1 VVIINSD
8 FFKWITSK
16 YGIFRKWQTQF
27 PTLIFLLR
35 KRGPIL
41 QRLLKNITILPQNR
55 DYYLNKNLLFNIDLL
70 PRISLIIR
78 KDRVERD
85 KALYRTSPHKGL
97 VKLGSLFAPPE
108 IHLSKYKSNSAF
120 RTQQIFAK
128 TSNMLIT
135 TRFERP
141 WQSPSEIFS
150 PLLELPHNNQ
160 EKNLF
165 PIRNKSG
172 TIGYK
177 WIDKIRSKII
187 PSETKPALFYQ
198 SAHFFSNTDF
208 SSQKSEIG
216 KERYNPITTFKQP
229 TMGSTGHPIPSGS
242 TSTLH
247 YINPLKNALDD
258 LKKSVASIEIKTAEG
273 ETFIAK
279 SRSDKSPI
287 SHKASD
293 ITHKMNINLNHLTNQ
308 VYQMLERKI
317 KVEKERRG
325 L

>member
-1 VVIINSD
+1 VP
-8 FFKWITSK
+8 
-16 YGIFRKWQTQF
+16 IF
-27 PTLIFLLR
+27 
-35 KRGPIL
+35 
-41 QRLLKNITILPQNR
+41 QRLLLKNITIRTPKR
-55 DYYLNKNLLFNIDLL
+55 DHYLNKNLLFNINLL

-135 TRFERP
+135 TRFERS

-198 SAHFFSNTDF
+198 SAHFSSDRGFSR
-208 SSQKSEIG
+208 QKSEIG
-216 KERYNPITTFKQP
+216 KERYSPINTFEQP
-229 TMGSTGHPIPSGS
+229 TIESTRHPIPSGS
-242 TSTLH
+242 TPTLH

-258 LKKSVASIEIKTAEG
+258 LKKSLASIERKTAEG
-273 ETFIAK
+273 ETFIEK
-279 SRSDKSPI
+279 PMSDNSPLD
-287 SHKASD
+287 HKASD
-293 ITHKMNINLNHLTNQ
+293 ITHKMNINLNQLTDQ
-308 VYQMLERKI
+308 VYQILERKI
-317 KVEKERRG
+317 RIEKERRG

>member
-1 VVIINSD
+1 MVIINSD

-35 KRGPIL
+35 KRGLIL

-55 DYYLNKNLLFNIDLL
+55 DYYLNKNLLFNINLL

-120 RTQQIFAK
+120 RTQRIFPNDQEKTHLLGKSESWTTRHKPIDEK
-128 TSNMLIT
+128 TS
-135 TRFERP
+135 
-141 WQSPSEIFS
+141 
-150 PLLELPHNNQ
+150 
-160 EKNLF
+160 
-165 PIRNKSG
+165 
-172 TIGYK
+172 
-177 WIDKIRSKII
+177 KIL

-198 SAHFFSNTDF
+198 SAHFSSDTDLN
-208 SSQKSEIG
+208 SQKSEIG
-216 KERYNPITTFKQP
+216 KKRYDPNAAFEQP
-229 TMGSTGHPIPSGS
+229 TIGSTRHPSPSGS

-247 YINPLKNALDD
+247 YINPLKNALED
-258 LKKSVASIEIKTAEG
+258 LKKSVASIKRKTAEG
-273 ETFIAK
+273 ETLIEK